1 MIKIKSIKS
10 ANKALKKLEDI
21 VKRMKNAP
29 SVFVGI
35 PKGTNNYPDGTS
47 TIMVGAVH
55 EFGSDARGIPQRSY
69 LRTTINEKRDSYKP
83 FFAKAGKGVFV
94 NRAKQTQ
101 AMNLLGL
108 KVQSDVRQKITDIKE
123 PPLSARTIEARIA
136 KHGVKGQ
143 NANPLIDTGHL
154 RQSIHYEVRID

>member
-1 MIKIKSIKS
+1 MIKITTVKS
-10 ANKALKKLEDI
+10 AKKALEKLEGF
-21 VKRMKNAP
+21 VKKMKKSP
-29 SVFVGI
+29 SVSVGL

-69 LRTTINEKRDSYKP
+69 LRSTINEKRNSYQP
-83 FFAKAGKGVFV
+83 FFVKAGKGIFA
-94 NRAKQTQ
+94 NKSKQVQ

-123 PPLSARTIEARIA
+123 PPLSARTIESRIA
-136 KHGVKGQ
+136 KFGAKGT

-154 RQSIHYEVRID
+154 RQSIHYEVRTD